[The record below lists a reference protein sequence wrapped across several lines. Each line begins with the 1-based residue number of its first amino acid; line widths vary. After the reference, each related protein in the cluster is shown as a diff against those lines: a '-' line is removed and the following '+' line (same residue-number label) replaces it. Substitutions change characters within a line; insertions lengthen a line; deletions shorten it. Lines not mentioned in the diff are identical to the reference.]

1 MVKLTNPLN
10 RDGILY
16 EKGALL
22 TLSLKDE
29 RELIANGLAEAYP
42 LLKIDETFD
51 EEANKEELDKE
62 SRQVDKPKEVE
73 AIQPNKENPEPKEV
87 KKTSTRIGRT
97 SKK

>member
-29 RELIANGLAEAYP
+29 RELIANGLAESYP
-42 LLKIDETFD
+42 SLKTDEKSDD
-51 EEANKEELDKE
+51 EENKEELYKE
-62 SRQVDKPKEVE
+62 GCQVDGPKEVE
-73 AIQPNKENPEPKEV
+73 AVQPDKEDPEPKEV

-97 SKK
+97 AKK

>member
-16 EKGALL
+16 KKGALL

-29 RELIANGLAEAYP
+29 QELIANGLAETYP
-42 LLKIDETFD
+42 LLKTDEKSD
-51 EEANKEELDKE
+51 DEANKED
-62 SRQVDKPKEVE
+62 
-73 AIQPNKENPEPKEV
+73 PEPKKG
-87 KKTSTRIGRT
+87 KKTSTCIGRT

>member
-1 MVKLTNPLN
+1 MVKLTHPLN

-29 RELIANGLAEAYP
+29 RELIANDLAEAYP
-42 LLKIDETFD
+42 LLKTDREQD
-51 EEANKEELDKE
+51 NEANKEDDRADELE
-62 SRQVDKPKEVE
+62 EVE
-73 AIQPNKENPEPKEV
+73 ASQPDKEDPEPKEV

>member
-1 MVKLTNPLN
+1 MVKLTHPLN

-42 LLKIDETFD
+42 SLKIDDTSNDET
-51 EEANKEELDKE
+51 NKEELDKE
-62 SRQVDKPKEVE
+62 SRQVDEPKEVE
-73 AIQPNKENPEPKEV
+73 AVQPNKEDPEPKGV
-87 KKTSTRIGRT
+87 KKTSTRTGRT

>member
-1 MVKLTNPLN
+1 MVQLTNPLN

-42 LLKIDETFD
+42 SLKTDDEV
-51 EEANKEELDKE
+51 NKEGC
-62 SRQVDKPKEVE
+62 QVDGLKEVE
-73 AIQPNKENPEPKEV
+73 AVQPDKEDPEHKEV

>member
-1 MVKLTNPLN
+1 MVKLTHPLN

-29 RELIANGLAEAYP
+29 RELIANGLADAYP
-42 LLKIDETFD
+42 SLKTDVKSD
-51 EEANKEELDKE
+51 EEENKED
-62 SRQVDKPKEVE
+62 
-73 AIQPNKENPEPKEV
+73 PEPKEV

-97 SKK
+97 AKK

>member
-1 MVKLTNPLN
+1 MVQLTNPLN

-29 RELIANGLAEAYP
+29 RELVANGLADAYP
-42 LLKIDETFD
+42 SLKTDDEV
-51 EEANKEELDKE
+51 NKEGC
-62 SRQVDKPKEVE
+62 QVDGLKEVE
-73 AIQPNKENPEPKEV
+73 VIQPNKEDLEPKKV
-87 KKTSTRIGRT
+87 KKTSTHIGRT